1 MKFKSDV
8 DVEAALAVSGAGTFG
23 GDASVTGTLYG
34 SSTNFSGSGD
44 YAGGMTLGTG
54 ASTAEAKLEIGHGR
68 TGNGY
73 SYVDLIGDATYTD
86 YGFRIIRGNSGANTT
101 SQIIHRGTGNF
112 DISTSEAANLR
123 FKTGGSERMRIA
135 PDGNVGIGT
144 TSPETITSTVSTLT
158 LNGTSGTI
166 SGGFAYQV
174 NGTTKAYSY
183 VENNY
188 LRHQAQSGVG
198 QYWFADGSI
207 KMAMLSSGNVGIGT
221 TNPSYPLEVKSAS
234 PFVTTNSTG
243 TGNSGFAMLVNAG
256 SNGVGVIATDN
267 GGSLTFDNG
276 ATGAAQSE
284 KMRIAADGAIKF
296 NTYGAGTL
304 VSDASGNITV
314 SSGGGAGGPYLP
326 LTGGTLSGP
335 GNLTVGGTLNVTG
348 ITTLNGQANVGSVV
362 PRIDSTFSL
371 GSNTLRFAS
380 IYGDG
385 LTITNNATF
394 GGEVI
399 VASGEYLSW
408 GTSGATA
415 IEGSTVSDK
424 MRFYT
429 DSTLAFTLDASQNA
443 TFAGDILVNTTGGYF
458 EVDKAENSVKFADN
472 TEALFGT
479 GQDLKIYH
487 DGSNSYITDTGTGNL
502 LITSNG
508 ASVQIN
514 KGLTEN
520 MAEFIVDGAVN
531 LYYDSAKKFET
542 TSAGI
547 TVTGAATATTFIGDL
562 NGTINTVTTA
572 VTKANATNDTTV
584 ATTAF
589 VQNLI
594 GTIPAGLVFQGT
606 WNAATNTPTL
616 TSGSGTTGHFYIVST
631 SGSTNLDGVTDWVTG
646 DWAVFIEQGGTD
658 AWEKIDNSSVLD
670 GAGTGQTLPLWS
682 GSGTS
687 NTLTD
692 SNITQDANLITKFGK
707 TAVTTTAVASINHA
721 SNDFLYINGGTSGAS
736 IGDDDQNTRAIF
748 YNNDYIRFDAAGAE
762 RMRIEA
768 NGNVGIG
775 ITNPSQKLNVD
786 GGATGVNQGI
796 PQTSGTTQNG
806 ILRLTSGGA
815 TYGETL
821 DFGMNVGPTY
831 AWIQA
836 TNKGGLGTN
845 YSLSLNPNGGN
856 VGIGTTGPLNRL
868 FVTAATAGDYAGF
881 IENTNATNGYG
892 LVARTA
898 HTGTSAYAFAARAGT
913 SDIFVVRGD
922 GNVGIG
928 TTSPAAKLQ
937 VSGSVQLDVMP
948 TNESEGSIKI
958 GRYDANTSRYNLVKN
973 FVSATAASNYMRFAV
988 HNGTENAT
996 VDVMSLNG
1004 AGNVGIGTT
1013 DPVLYTNSWGRVLG
1027 IKAASGYAV
1036 TQIAGS
1042 NGNGGEI
1049 DLGDASIRHAAI
1061 ASTSGSNLGF
1071 YTNSTNSGHGLT
1083 ERMRIIANGNVGIG
1097 NTSPDFKLHTN
1108 LNLSGTP
1115 LSYLNGTANTFNGSA
1130 NIGVTHNSTAVGTN
1144 TTAGVYLANNANND
1158 GAPSPIIAFSALSA
1172 SGSYNHT
1179 YAAIYGIK
1187 TAGGAD
1193 TNWVK
1198 GDLTFATG
1206 NTTGPER
1213 RMTILANGNVGIG
1226 TTTPTN
1232 GKLVIDSTANQIAI
1246 ETGTAGDGRL
1256 NIGHFANGTFIGTY
1270 GDDGGAA
1277 DLIRF
1282 GTHSGDE
1289 RMRILSNGNVGIGE
1303 TAPKA
1308 PLNITGVSL
1317 NPVVPTAA
1325 SSSGILRI
1333 ESGNGGVSL
1342 DIGSQGSAPYSMW
1355 MQVGNTS
1362 NNTGDV
1368 YPILLNPLGGNVGIG
1383 ATNPQSKLQVDGG
1396 IQMAGDTDTA
1406 SATKVGTMR
1415 YRTGTEY
1422 VEVDGVEL
1430 VTNGDFAT
1438 DTDWTKETGWSIG
1451 SGVASYNGTSA
1462 NNALYENLSLTTG
1475 TIYRLSFTIV
1485 NYVSGTLIGALSS
1498 GSATGNTPNITANG
1512 DYVFNLTA
1520 TGVLCIFRST
1530 SSFNGSI
1537 DNVSLVEVTA
1547 EDASYADMCMQT
1559 GSSTYEWVNIVRNTY

>member
-8 DVEAALAVSGAGTFG
+8 DVEAALAVSGNATFG
-23 GDASVTGTLYG
+23 GDVFLSTSKGLYANTIQSL
-34 SSTNFSGSGD
+34 SSAGLKIGNDDFSGYAFFKDDGNVGIGTAAPNEKLTVAGNIHAYAASGIN
-44 YAGGMTLGTG
+44 AGFF
-54 ASTAEAKLEIGHGR
+54 ASTAAG
-68 TGNGY
+68 
-73 SYVDLIGDATYTD
+73 ATS
-86 YGFRIIRGNSGANTT
+86 IAIRSSGVTFFNS
-101 SQIIHRGTGNF
+101 
-112 DISTSEAANLR
+112 
-123 FKTGGSERMRIA
+123 
-135 PDGNVGIGT
+135 GNVGIGT
-144 TSPETITSTVSTLT
+144 TSPTAAKLVVDSSTAPQILVKNSGGGNAKILFEDNSGLTQNASITFDQAGQNSLSITTGYVSTNDTNKIVLVPGET
-158 LNGTSGTI
+158 TAMTLRGGDDSTNTAGAIQLNGYLGTR
-166 SGGFAYQV
+166 Q
-174 NGTTKAYSY
+174 
-183 VENNY
+183 
-188 LRHQAQSGVG
+188 
-198 QYWFADGSI
+198 
-207 KMAMLSSGNVGIGT
+207 
-221 TNPSYPLEVKSAS
+221 
-234 PFVTTNSTG
+234 TG
-243 TGNSGFAMLVNAG
+243 TP
-256 SNGVGVIATDN
+256 
-267 GGSLTFDNG
+267 
-276 ATGAAQSE
+276 
-284 KMRIAADGAIKF
+284 
-296 NTYGAGTL
+296 TYLLGT
-304 VSDASGNITV
+304 DASGNIVKTNTIPG
-314 SSGGGAGGPYLP
+314 SAAGPYLP
-326 LTGGTLSGP
+326 LAGGTM
-335 GNLTVGGTLNVTG
+335 
-348 ITTLNGQANVGSVV
+348 
-362 PRIDSTFSL
+362 D
-371 GSNTLRFAS
+371 
-380 IYGDG
+380 
-385 LTITNNATF
+385 
-394 GGEVI
+394 
-399 VASGEYLSW
+399 
-408 GTSGATA
+408 SGATINMSGTLTIDGSSSVKMLVKGGA
-415 IEGSTVSDK
+415 RIALENANATDSFYIANTGGNLASVLDLGSTL
-424 MRFYT
+424 T
-429 DSTLAFTLDASQNA
+429 IAENGGAS

-487 DGSNSYITDTGTGNL
+487 DGNNSYISDIGTGALIQLTNSWNL
-502 LITSNG
+502 NNAGDTQNMITAVES
-508 ASVQIN
+508 
-514 KGLTEN
+514 
-520 MAEFIVDGAVN
+520 GAVTLFN
-531 LYYDSAKKFET
+531 SGSAKLAT
-542 TSAGI
+542 TSTGV
-547 TVTGAATATTFIGDL
+547 TVTGAATATTFLGDL